1 VFDRLYLAGL
11 WFRKA
16 PSPVPEALR
25 RKINISQLTARCRIT
40 MIMCVAGSIIDYTY
54 FFSFKAD
61 RRTWPLLF
69 GAAMVPLTYVLLA
82 RACQNWLAMPDQ
94 NARYVQ
100 SMRRIICLQVALGIS
115 WSVLMISV
123 IRVADEDQRRMVY
136 ALAIAL
142 ISTSMVSGPARYSFS
157 FWVPITLGAFITIWA
172 DPGHF
177 YMPILI
183 ALICYTILSAYSIVS
198 MNRKLFEREKSLFE
212 IERHSE
218 TIELLLQDFQDGSG
232 SFLWETC
239 PAQMITEFSGSHEAF
254 AAARVNPLGMPFT
267 RFIEALAVTGRGS
280 QAETDPAVSIIA
292 RHFKDEA
299 AFKEIILKQET
310 AGQTLWWAVSGK
322 PLFDQAGRLTGFRGL
337 WSDVTDRE
345 EYKNALKFAAD
356 RDYLTKLYNRSAF
369 NDILL
374 STCQSATNTNASLL
388 CVDLDHFKR
397 VNDNFGHSIGD
408 NLLIAVSKRL
418 HLCIRSEDHVFRL
431 GGDEF
436 AILLSSGGRAQAAG
450 VARRIIEQISRPF
463 VISGV
468 RLQIGASIG
477 IALLS
482 AADADPDTWHR
493 HADTALYRSKVNGK
507 CTYSFFGDGAE
518 DPFSMRRNI
527 ALEMHESVPLDQLFL
542 VFQPIVDLE
551 TRRIVAA
558 EALLRWRHPVFG
570 VVLPQDFV
578 PILEKGGQIAR
589 VGAFVIEQ
597 ATRVAARLRP
607 DIIVSINISP
617 LQLADIDLPRKILA
631 ALDAAGLASSR
642 IELEITESSLLEK
655 DLQKLEVLRQIRTLG
670 CGIALD
676 DFGTGYA
683 SLLLLEQF
691 PFSKI
696 KIDGSFVREPGDDAR
711 RHLILNSII
720 KLAND
725 LGICVAAEGIETA
738 KQAQTVHELG
748 CLLGQG
754 FYFFPGLQEEAFL
767 ATAAAEGFATEAAAD
782 GAPAPPVAA
791 AAASGV

>member
-1 VFDRLYLAGL
+1 MMSL
-11 WFRKA
+11 
-16 PSPVPEALR
+16 
-25 RKINISQLTARCRIT
+25 
-40 MIMCVAGSIIDYTY
+40 AGSIIIYTY
-54 FFSFKAD
+54 FFSFRPD
-61 RRTWPLLF
+61 QRDWPLTL
-69 GAAMVPLTYVLLA
+69 GAFSVLLMYVLLA
-82 RACQNWLAMPDQ
+82 RACQKWLAVPDKD
-94 NARYVQ
+94 AFYVQ
-100 SMRRIICLQVALGIS
+100 SMRRIIGLQVALGIS
-115 WSVLMISV
+115 WSVLMISAV
-123 IRVADEDQRRMVY
+123 RVADDDQRRMIY

-142 ISTSMVSGPARYSFS
+142 ISTTMVSGPARYSFS
-157 FWVPITLGAFITIWA
+157 FWVPVTIGAFITMWA

-177 YMPILI
+177 YLPILI
-183 ALICYTILSAYSIVS
+183 ALVCYTLLSAFSIFS
-198 MNRKLFEREKSLFE
+198 MNEKLFEREKNLFE

-232 SFLWETC
+232 SFLWETN
-239 PAQMITEFSGSHEAF
+239 AELVITEFSGSHEAF
-254 AAARVNPLGMPFT
+254 GAARLSPLGTPFIC
-267 RFIEALAVTGRGS
+267 FIKTLVAQGRDGES
-280 QAETDPAVSIIA
+280 AETDPGVSLIA
-292 RHFKDEA
+292 RHCKESM
-299 AFKEIILKQET
+299 AFKEVILRQEA

-322 PLFDQAGRLTGFRGL
+322 PLFDAAGRITGFRGL

-374 STCQSATNTNASLL
+374 SSCQGGKNVTASLI
-388 CVDLDHFKR
+388 CIDLDHFKR

-418 HLCIRSEDHVFRL
+418 YLCIRAEDHVFRL

-436 AILLSSGGRAQAAG
+436 AILLCNGGRGQAAG
-450 VARRIIEQISRPF
+450 VARRVIEQISRPF

-477 IALLS
+477 IALMP
-482 AADADPDTWHR
+482 AEAADPDTWHR
-493 HADTALYRSKVNGK
+493 HADTALYHSKANGK
-507 CTYSFFGDGAE
+507 CTYSFFEEGAE
-518 DPFSMRRNI
+518 DPFSSRKI
-527 ALEMHESVPLDQLFL
+527 ALQMDESVALDQLFL
-542 VFQPIVDLE
+542 VFQPIVDLR

-570 VVLPQDFV
+570 IVQPQDFV
-578 PILEKGGQIAR
+578 PILEKSGQIAR

-617 LQLADIDLPRKILA
+617 LQLADIDLPRKLLS
-631 ALDAAGLASSR
+631 ALDAAGLAAGR

-711 RHLILNSII
+711 RHLILTSII

-725 LGICVAAEGIETA
+725 LGICVAAEGIEA
-738 KQAQTVHELG
+738 EKQARTVFELG
-748 CLLGQG
+748 CQLGQG
-754 FYFFPGLQEEAFL
+754 FHFSPGLTEEVFL
-767 ATAAAEGFATEAAAD
+767 
-782 GAPAPPVAA
+782 
-791 AAASGV
+791 AAASAAGVSAPEAPVTSGV

>member
-1 VFDRLYLAGL
+1 MFDRLYLAGL
-11 WFRKA
+11 WFRKTRN
-16 PSPVPEALR
+16 PLPEGLR

-40 MIMCVAGSIIDYTY
+40 IMMCVAGSIIAYTY
-54 FFSFKAD
+54 FFSFKPD
-61 RRTWPLLF
+61 QRDWPLLV
-69 GAAMVPLTYVLLA
+69 GAGAVPLTYVLLA
-82 RACQNWLAMPDQ
+82 RACQSWLAAADK
-94 NARYVQ
+94 NTLYVR
-100 SMRRIICLQVALGIS
+100 SMRRIIGLQVALGVS
-115 WSVLMISV
+115 WSLLLISAV
-123 IRVADEDQRRMVY
+123 RVADDDQRRMVY
-136 ALAIAL
+136 SLAIAL
-142 ISTSMVSGPARYSFS
+142 MSTSMVSGPARYSFS
-157 FWVPITLGAFITIWA
+157 FWVPMTLGAFVTMWA

-183 ALICYTILSAYSIVS
+183 ALICYTLLSAYSILS
-198 MNRKLFEREKSLFE
+198 MNDKLFEREKNLFE
-212 IERHSE
+212 LERHSE

-232 SFLWETC
+232 SFLWETN
-239 PAQMITEFSGSHEAF
+239 PALVITEFSGGHEAF
-254 AAARVNPLGMPFT
+254 KAADLNPMGAQFIS
-267 RFIEALAVTGRGS
+267 FIEALVTPVRDGQPADS
-280 QAETDPAVSIIA
+280 DPAVNLIA
-292 RHFKDEA
+292 RYCKDEV

-310 AGQTLWWAVSGK
+310 DGQTLWWAVSGK

-345 EYKNALKFAAD
+345 EYKKALKFAAD

-369 NDILL
+369 NDILS
-374 STCQSATNTNASLL
+374 STCQSAKNANASLL

-408 NLLIAVSKRL
+408 NLLVAVSKRL
-418 HLCIRSEDHVFRL
+418 HLCIRAEDHVFRL

-450 VARRIIEQISRPF
+450 VARRVIEQICRPF

-482 AADADPDTWHR
+482 AAGADPDSWHR
-493 HADTALYRSKVNGK
+493 HADTALYRSKMNGK
-507 CTYSFFGDGAE
+507 CMYSFFGDNAE
-518 DPFSMRRNI
+518 DPFSIRQNI
-527 ALEMHESVPLDQLFL
+527 ALEMHDSVPLDQLFL
-542 VFQPIVDLE
+542 VFQPIIDLE

-558 EALLRWRHPVFG
+558 EALLRWRHPAFG
-570 VVLPQDFV
+570 IVLPQDFV
-578 PILEKGGQIAR
+578 PLLEKGGQIAR

-597 ATRVAARLRP
+597 ATRVAARLRS
-607 DIIVSINISP
+607 DIVVSINISP

-631 ALDAAGLASSR
+631 AMDSAGLASNR

-711 RHLILNSII
+711 RHLILTSII

-738 KQAQTVHELG
+738 KQAQTVHDLG
-748 CLLGQG
+748 CQLGQG
-754 FYFFPGLQEEAFL
+754 FYFFPGLPEEAFL
-767 ATAAAEGFATEAAAD
+767 VTAAAEGFSAMPVPAAA
-782 GAPAPPVAA
+782 VT
-791 AAASGV
+791 SGV

>member
-1 VFDRLYLAGL
+1 
-11 WFRKA
+11 
-16 PSPVPEALR
+16 
-25 RKINISQLTARCRIT
+25 
-40 MIMCVAGSIIDYTY
+40 MCLAGSIVVYTY
-54 FFSFKAD
+54 FFSFQPNQRD
-61 RRTWPLLF
+61 WPLSL
-69 GAAMVPLTYVLLA
+69 GAFSVLLTYVLLA
-82 RACQNWLAMPDQ
+82 RASQRWLAVQDKDV
-94 NARYVQ
+94 RYVQ
-100 SMRRIICLQVALGIS
+100 SMRNIIGLQVALGAS
-115 WSVLMISV
+115 WSLLMVSAV
-123 IRVADEDQRRMVY
+123 RVADDDQRRMIY

-142 ISTSMVSGPARYSFS
+142 ISTSMVAGPARYSFS
-157 FWVPITLGAFITIWA
+157 FWLPVTIGAFITILA

-177 YMPILI
+177 YLPILV
-183 ALICYTILSAYSIVS
+183 ALICYTVLSAYSILS
-198 MNRKLFEREKSLFE
+198 MNEKLFEREKSLFE

-232 SFLWETC
+232 SFLWETD
-239 PAQMITEFSGSHEAF
+239 ADLVITEFSGSHQAF
-254 AAARVNPLGMPFT
+254 AAARLSPQGT
-267 RFIEALAVTGRGS
+267 QFISFIRRLVAPDCGGHSA
-280 QAETDPAVSIIA
+280 QPDPAVSIIA
-292 RHFKDEA
+292 RHFKDQV
-299 AFKEIILKQET
+299 AFKEIILRQEA
-310 AGQTLWWAVSGK
+310 AGRTLWWAVSGK
-322 PLFDQAGRLTGFRGL
+322 PAFDQAGRLSGFRGL

-374 STCQSATNTNASLL
+374 SICQNGKNLSASLI

-418 HLCIRSEDHVFRL
+418 HLCIRAEDHVFRL

-436 AILLSSGGRAQAAG
+436 AILLCNGGRALAAG
-450 VARRIIEQISRPF
+450 VARRVIDQISRPF

-477 IALLS
+477 IALMP
-482 AADADPDTWHR
+482 AEAADPDTWHR
-493 HADTALYRSKVNGK
+493 HADTALYRAKENGK
-507 CTYSFFGDGAE
+507 CTYNFFEEGSD
-518 DPFSMRRNI
+518 DPFSARRNI
-527 ALEMHESVPLDQLFL
+527 ALQLHEAVPLDQLFL
-542 VFQPIVDLE
+542 VFQPIVDLQ

-570 VVLPQDFV
+570 VVQPKDFV

-607 DIIVSINISP
+607 DIVMSINISP
-617 LQLADIDLPRKILA
+617 LQLADIDLPRKLLS
-631 ALDAAGLASSR
+631 ALDAAGLTAGR

-655 DLQKLEVLRQIRTLG
+655 DLQKLEVLRQMRTLG

-711 RHLILNSII
+711 RQLILTSIV

-725 LGICVAAEGIETA
+725 LGICVAAEGIEA
-738 KQAQTVHELG
+738 EKQARTVHDLG
-748 CLLGQG
+748 CQLGQG
-754 FYFFPGLQEEAFL
+754 FHFFPGLTEEALLVIAAGEGVSVTEAL
-767 ATAAAEGFATEAAAD
+767 ATAPAGA
-782 GAPAPPVAA
+782 APAGAA
-791 AAASGV
+791 PAVTSVF